1 MTTHTPR
8 TLGMLP
14 GILREAR
21 LAWRLW
27 RDRRVPMWT
36 KGVPLLSLLYLVW
49 PLDFLADPLL
59 GLGQL
64 DDLGVI
70 LLGLALFIS
79 LVPSELVESHR
90 SEMGGA
96 PAPREEETNPWEVDR
111 QQRPVR
117 TTYRIL
123 DGEELPEKGRDQQG

>member
-1 MTTHTPR
+1 MTTQAPR

-14 GILREAR
+14 GIVREAR

-27 RDRRVPMWT
+27 RDRRVPVWI
-36 KGVPLLSLLYLVW
+36 KGVPLLAVLYAMW
-49 PLDFLADPLL
+49 PLDLLADPLL

-64 DDLGVI
+64 DDLGVL

-79 LVPSELVESHR
+79 LVPNDLVERHR
-90 SEMGGA
+90 RAMGDEPPSEEK
-96 PAPREEETNPWEVDR
+96 REDPWEEKQEQR
-111 QQRPVR
+111 RPVR

-123 DGEELPEKGRDQQG
+123 DDGPR

>member
-1 MTTHTPR
+1 MMTARPSR
-8 TLGMLP
+8 TLGSLP
-14 GILREAR
+14 GILHEAR

-27 RDRRVPMWT
+27 RDRRVPLWT

-49 PLDFLADPLL
+49 PLDVLADPLL

-79 LVPSELVESHR
+79 LVPKELVERHR
-90 SEMGGA
+90 REMGQQTA
-96 PAPREEETNPWEVDR
+96 PAEEGVDPWETQPEGR
-111 QQRPVR
+111 SVR

-123 DGEELPEKGRDQQG
+123 DGDGPPA

>member
-1 MTTHTPR
+1 MTTRTPR
-8 TLGMLP
+8 TLGTLP

-27 RDRRVPMWT
+27 RDRRVPAWI
-36 KGVPLLSLLYLVW
+36 KGVPLLSLLYIVW

-70 LLGLALFIS
+70 LLGLTLFIN
-79 LVPSELVESHR
+79 LAPRELVEMYR
-90 SEMGGA
+90 GETGGRAA
-96 PAPREEETNPWEVDR
+96 PKEEQTDPWETKR
-111 QQRPVR
+111 EQRPVR
-117 TTYRIL
+117 TTYRFL
-123 DGEELPEKGRDQQG
+123 DNDGPPA

>member
-1 MTTHTPR
+1 MTTRTPR

-27 RDRRVPMWT
+27 RDQRVPAWT
-36 KGVPLLSLLYLVW
+36 KGIPLLSLLYIIW

-70 LLGLALFIS
+70 LLGLALFINLAPRD
-79 LVPSELVESHR
+79 LVDQHR
-90 SEMGGA
+90 SDIGDG
-96 PAPREEETNPWEVDR
+96 PAPEPEGEDPWEAKR
-111 QQRPVR
+111 EQRPVR
-117 TTYRIL
+117 TTYRFL
-123 DGEELPEKGRDQQG
+123 DDEGPRT